1 MVERAGLGNAIA
13 VIGAGYVGLTT
24 AACLAHLGN
33 RVACVD
39 TDRSRIAR
47 LKRGEI
53 DLREPGMDG
62 LIAARGKDELSF
74 HDRFDVAADDAGIV
88 FLCLPTPGLSDGST
102 DLRSIE
108 QVTVH
113 LRSLRRPPS
122 VVVVKS
128 TVPPG
133 TARELAD
140 AVGPDAAVVS
150 NPEFLREGS
159 AVHDFLHP
167 DRVVIGADCPVAAR
181 RVAELYA
188 EVDAPVLRTD
198 PTSAE
203 IIKHGANFFLA
214 MKLSYANML
223 AELCDHL
230 GANITDVL
238 RAVGRDP
245 RIGSCYLRPGPGWG
259 GPCLPKDVRALAALE
274 SALGAEFSLVT
285 ATLRANVRH
294 RRHIVE
300 VLEQSLGRAV
310 AGCRIGILGLA
321 FKPGTDDLRDSP
333 ALAITAMLAELG
345 AQVTAHDPAITAAD
359 PRVPDHVALASDA
372 AAALD
377 GCHCALVLTGWPEF
391 RELPWNAVAERM
403 SGRAVVDTRDCLD
416 SGVLARAGLDHRRIG
431 APRSDDRAAAAAS
444 P

>member
-1 MVERAGLGNAIA
+1 MIDRTVLGHAI
-13 VIGAGYVGLTT
+13 VVVGAGYVGLTT
-24 AACLAHLGN
+24 AACLAHLGH

-47 LKRGEI
+47 LERGKV
-53 DLREPGMDG
+53 DLREPGMHA
-62 LIAARGKDELSF
+62 LIAAHGNSNLSF
-74 HDRFDVAADDAGIV
+74 HDRLDIAAGNAGIV
-88 FLCLPTPGLSDGST
+88 FLCLPTPGFSDGST
-102 DLRSIE
+102 DLRGIE
-108 QVTVH
+108 RVAAQ
-113 LRSLRRPPS
+113 LRSSRTPPS
-122 VVVVKS
+122 VVVIKS

-167 DRVVIGADCPVAAR
+167 DRVVIGSDCPAAAR
-181 RVAELYA
+181 RVAELYR

-238 RAVGRDP
+238 RALGRDP

-259 GPCLPKDVRALAALE
+259 GPCLPKDVRALATLE
-274 SALGAEFSLVT
+274 STLGSDLSLVK
-285 ATLRANVRH
+285 ATLRANDRH

-300 VLEQSLGRAV
+300 VLEQSLGRPV
-310 AGCRIGILGLA
+310 AGGRVGVLGLA

-333 ALAITAMLAELG
+333 ALAITTMLAESR
-345 AQVTAHDPAITAAD
+345 AHVTVHDPAITGAD
-359 PRVPDHVALASDA
+359 PRVPDHVTLASDA
-372 AAALD
+372 GTALD
-377 GCHCALVLTGWPEF
+377 GCDCALVLTDWPEF
-391 RELPWNAVAERM
+391 AELPWKAIAERM
-403 SGRAVVDTRDCLD
+403 RGRAVVDTRDCLD
-416 SGVLARAGLDHRRIG
+416 PDVLARAGLHHRRIG
-431 APRSDDRAAAAAS
+431 VPRSDSHAAAPAS